1 MQTVLSIRSETAG
14 AVYVNGRLAGEV
26 DPDHSVTL
34 PVSPFGALILEHRPF
49 STGFLPLTLRI
60 PISQGAPL
68 VASLPDAR
76 LFAALWPDG
85 LIELELRPERPP
97 DTHPTRFLG
106 YAGETRVSVSS
117 SFVFCESSSGFF
129 SYPLPDGASPP
140 SMTALP
146 SGALLCG
153 ALADSAQYALVLAPD
168 GASCPL
174 SLTGQSVSLLES
186 GAVRVVR
193 LLEDV
198 VGRALLETWVCDRSN
213 WRCAASEPVWGS
225 GAPTWPTT
233 PESTAIAALEAA
245 QLGYS
250 TEAAAYFSPLCP
262 CDDLLKVA
270 ATYDGC
276 TPLRVPLLS
285 GEPAVGLTRLE
296 GGLLRIIPAIYRA
309 SPGGPH
315 GWQLDSMRIADETS
329 P

>member
-14 AVYVNGRLAGEV
+14 VVYVNGRLAGEV
-26 DPDHSVTL
+26 DPDRSVTL

-49 STGFLPLTLRI
+49 SAGFLPLTLRI

-68 VASLPDAR
+68 VASPPDAR

-97 DTHPTRFLG
+97 DAHPPRFLG

-117 SFVFCESSSGFF
+117 SFVFCESPAGFF
-129 SYPLPDGASPP
+129 SYPLPDGAAPP
-140 SMTALP
+140 SLTVLP
-146 SGALLCG
+146 SGAMLCG
-153 ALADSAQYALVLAPD
+153 ALPNSAQYALVLAPD
-168 GASCPL
+168 GSSCPL
-174 SLTGQSVSLLES
+174 ALTGQSVAPLDG
-186 GAVRVVR
+186 GAIRVVR
-193 LLEDV
+193 SLEDAI
-198 VGRALLETWVCDRSN
+198 GRAMLETWVCDRQD
-213 WRCAASEPVWGS
+213 WRRAASEPVWAS
-225 GAPTWPTT
+225 GAPVWPST

-245 QLGYS
+245 QLGYRA
-250 TEAAAYFSPLCP
+250 EAAAYFSPLYP
-262 CDDLLKVA
+262 CDDLLKA
-270 ATYDGC
+270 AAACDGC
-276 TPLRVPLLS
+276 VPLRAPLLS
-285 GEPAVGLTRLE
+285 GEPAVGLTRLD